1 MSRRPTSLEELEG
14 LARTMAG
21 SPAQAVSMAA
31 SMADKARELPPP
43 RSELLSRPLWARG
56 SLWTEG
62 VSFEFVPNDGSES
75 PPQII
80 RLQHDMWIRGVEAC
94 ALFQA
99 FDDPENLLEAQA
111 GLNRSFGSQ
120 NRWAAEANW
129 RVDARQGFV
138 SSGQAEILAPLN
150 TIAGDGSFSAA
161 LDWKLQKDQTIEVR
175 ARSRLGDVLGPIAKD
190 EDNGFLIRW
199 LVVTFFGESLRMP
212 GVQ

>member
-1 MSRRPTSLEELEG
+1 MSRRPTTLEEMEG

-94 ALFQA
+94 ALFQ
-99 FDDPENLLEAQA
+99 
-111 GLNRSFGSQ
+111 SFGDGEDMIEIQGGMRQFGNQ

-150 TIAGDGSFSAA
+150 SIAGDGSFSAA

-175 ARSRLGDVLGPIAKD
+175 ARSRLGDVLGEIATD
-190 EDNGFLIRW
+190 TQNGFLIRW
-199 LVVTFFGESLRMP
+199 LVITFFGESLRMP

>member
-1 MSRRPTSLEELEG
+1 VTRPTTLEEIEG

-43 RSELLSRPLWARG
+43 QSELLSRPLWARG
-56 SLWTEG
+56 SLWTTG

-80 RLQHDMWIRGVEAC
+80 RAQHDLWVRGVEAC
-94 ALFQA
+94 AIFQA
-99 FDDPENLLEAQA
+99 FGNPATMLELQGGMRA
-111 GLNRSFGSQ
+111 NFGDS

-150 TIAGDGSFSAA
+150 SIAGDGAFSAA

-175 ARSRLGDVLGPIAKD
+175 ARSRLGDVLGPLATD
-190 EDNGFLIRW
+190 LDDGFKIRW
-199 LVVTFFGESLRMP
+199 LAITFYGEVLRMP
-212 GVQ
+212 GVR